1 VHYRTLDVPERFDCH
16 VALLSTLLSPAVRRL
31 FAAIATSVPDLISQT
46 DLVAVAPSRVARSFT
61 NSHGLRPRPLP
72 FQLPPFSVRVHWS
85 ARHESNAAHTW
96 MRELLLT
103 SVSRL

>member
-1 VHYRTLDVPERFDCH
+1 MPPS
-16 VALLSTLLSPAVRRL
+16 LST
-31 FAAIATSVPDLISQT
+31 AAIQQAG
-46 DLVAVAPSRVARSFT
+46 RRE
-61 NSHGLRPRPLP
+61 
-72 FQLPPFSVRVHWS
+72 